1 MYGVDASNMADRA
14 QALVVANGKSD
25 VITIIKGKVEDI
37 DLPEQVTC
45 SPKRTKCLNVLTI
58 VVAG

>member
-1 MYGVDASNMADRA
+1 MADRA